1 MYWIIQMGVRVTMI
15 SPQIEIQ
22 LIAIIVSAACVIP
35 GVFLIL
41 RRMSMMSDAISHT
54 ILLGIVLAFFATHDL
69 TSPLL
74 IVGAALM
81 GTLTVYL
88 VEVMHNTQLISE
100 DSSIGLIFPFLFSIG
115 VILISMY
122 AGDVHLDT
130 DAVLLGEI
138 AFAPFNR
145 FVVGGKDIGPK
156 ALYVMGS
163 ILLLNTVYLLLFYKE
178 LKLTTFDE
186 KLAAVLGFSPI
197 FIHYSLMSMVSITAV
212 GAFDSV
218 GSILVIAF
226 MVGPS
231 ASAYLITD
239 NLNRMI
245 FLSIAAGI
253 LSAVSGYWLS
263 VLFDVSIAGSMAAM
277 VGLIFFIVFI
287 FAPDRGLLSIIKRR
301 KKQKY
306 EFANIS
312 FLMHIMN
319 HENTDMEK
327 SESSIDTIQNHLQ
340 WDRKFLNEILSSSIE
355 NEYIFVNEDGIIK
368 VTKEGKK
375 FAGTNYY
382 EFVKRI

>member
-1 MYWIIQMGVRVTMI
+1 MGVRVIMI
-15 SPQIEIQ
+15 NPQIEIQ
-22 LIAIIVSAACVIP
+22 LIAIIVSVACVIP

-88 VEVMHNTQLISE
+88 VEVMHNTKLISE

-115 VILISMY
+115 VILISIY
-122 AGDVHLDT
+122 AGNVHLDT

-145 FVVGGKDIGPK
+145 FVVRGKDIGPK

-163 ILLLNTVYLLLFYKE
+163 ILLLNIIYLFLFYKE

-226 MVGPS
+226 MAGPS

-239 NLNRMI
+239 DLKRMI
-245 FLSIAAGI
+245 LLSIVIGI
-253 LSAVSGYWLS
+253 LSAISGYWLS
-263 VLFDVSIAGSMAAM
+263 VLFDVSIAGSMAGM

-287 FAPDRGLLSIIKRR
+287 FVPDRGLLSIIKRR

-306 EFANIS
+306 KFANIS

-327 SESSIDTIQNHLQ
+327 SESSIDTIHNHLQ
-340 WDRKFLNEILSSSIE
+340 WDRKFLNEILSLSIE
-355 NEYIFVNEDGIIK
+355 NKYIFVNENGIIK

-375 FAGTNYY
+375 FAGTNYC
-382 EFVKRI
+382 ELVKRI

>member
-1 MYWIIQMGVRVTMI
+1 MT

-22 LIAIIVSAACVIP
+22 LIAIIVSVACVIP

-88 VEVMHNTQLISE
+88 IEVINNTQLISE

-145 FVVGGKDIGPK
+145 LVVGGTDIGPK

-163 ILLLNTVYLLLFYKE
+163 ILVLNVVYLLLFYKE
-178 LKLTTFDE
+178 LKLTTFDK

-197 FIHYSLMSMVSITAV
+197 FIHYSLMSLVSITAV

-218 GSILVIAF
+218 GSVLVIAF
-226 MVGPS
+226 MVGPP

-239 NLNRMI
+239 DLKRMI
-245 FLSIAAGI
+245 FLSIAIGI
-253 LSAVSGYWLS
+253 LSAISGYWLAA
-263 VLFDVSIAGSMAAM
+263 LFDVSIAGSMAVM
-277 VGLIFFIVFI
+277 VGMIFLIVFI
-287 FAPDRGLLSIIKRR
+287 LTPDRGLLSIIKRR

-312 FLMHIMN
+312 FLMHIMR

-327 SESSIDTIQNHLQ
+327 NESSIETIHNHLQ
-340 WDRKFLNEILSSSIE
+340 WDRKFLNEILSIAKE
-355 NEYIFVNEDGIIK
+355 NKYITINEKGIIK
-368 VTKEGKK
+368 ATREGRKI
-375 FAGTNYY
+375 AGTYY
-382 EFVKRI
+382 YDWVERT

>member
-327 SESSIDTIQNHLQ
+327 SESSIDTIHNHLQ